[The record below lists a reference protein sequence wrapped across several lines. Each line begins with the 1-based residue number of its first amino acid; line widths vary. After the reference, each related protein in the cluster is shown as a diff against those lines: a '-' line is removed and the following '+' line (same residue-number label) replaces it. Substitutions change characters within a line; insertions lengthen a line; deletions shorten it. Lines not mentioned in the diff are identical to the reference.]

1 MFADGKVKKVFYRF
15 GIALAKGDNADTF
28 LSIGF
33 SVSNTELPS
42 GKTVKPKG
50 LLRSSLLTGSM
61 TMSSRV
67 LGLIRDIVL
76 ANVLGAGGA
85 MDAFAIAQ
93 RIPNFF
99 RRLFAEGA
107 FSQAFIPVLADY
119 REKGANAAVKDLVD
133 RVAGSLGSILLI
145 FTSMGVAGAYVVAMI
160 FAPGYYDNPEKFSLL
175 TDLIRITF
183 PYLMLISLTGFAG
196 AILNSYDRFAIPAV
210 TPIFLNLFMIAAALF
225 FADSFSSPAYAL
237 AWSIVAAGLFSLLF
251 QLPFLHQ
258 IQMLPS
264 PKWDWSHPG
273 VKRIMVLMAPALF
286 GVSVSQ
292 LNLLI
297 DSIIATKLVDGS
309 VSWLFY
315 SDRLVELPLGVFGVA
330 IATVIMPNLSR
341 QNAAQ
346 SAEKFSQTL
355 DWALRFVVLIALPA
369 TLALVILSE
378 PILFTLF
385 YHGDKMQVSDI
396 LMSTYSL
403 RAYALGLFA
412 FMLIKVLVPGY
423 FARQDMKSPVRIGI
437 VAMIANIVM
446 KPLVV
451 IPLVIYWGIGH
462 VGLALTTA
470 LAAYVNA
477 YLLYRGLRR
486 LNVYQ
491 PASHWPKLWLKYG
504 FANLAMVLVLL
515 AGLAFWDQWANWSS
529 IVRILHLCVICMLGL
544 GVYLVCLR
552 IAGIR
557 VKDFK
562 HH

>member
-1 MFADGKVKKVFYRF
+1 MSDQQPG
-15 GIALAKGDNADTF
+15 
-28 LSIGF
+28 
-33 SVSNTELPS
+33 TEKPS
-42 GKTVKPKG
+42 KPRSM
-50 LLRSSLLTGSM
+50 LRSSLLTGSM
-61 TMSSRV
+61 TMMSRV

-85 MDAFAIAQ
+85 MDVFAIAQ
-93 RIPNFF
+93 KIPNFF

-107 FSQAFIPVLADY
+107 FSQAFIPVLAEY
-119 REKGANAAVKDLVD
+119 REKGSSAAVKELVD
-133 RVAGSLGSILLI
+133 KVAGSLGSILLI
-145 FTSMGVAGAYVVAMI
+145 FTLLGVAGAFVIAII
-160 FAPGYYDNPEKFSLL
+160 FAPGYYATPEKFSFLI
-175 TDLIRITF
+175 DLIQITF

-210 TPIFLNLFMIAAALF
+210 TPIFLNIFMIAAALL

-258 IQMLPS
+258 VQMLPS

-273 VKRIMVLMAPALF
+273 VKRILVLMAPALF

-292 LNLLI
+292 LNLLA
-297 DSIIATKLVDGS
+297 DSIIATFLVEGS
-309 VSWLFY
+309 PSWLFY

-330 IATVIMPNLSR
+330 IATVIMPGLSR

-355 DWALRFVVLIALPA
+355 DWAIRFVVLIALPA
-369 TLALVILSE
+369 TLALIILSE
-378 PILFTLF
+378 PILATLF
-385 YHGDKMQVSDI
+385 YHQGGEMKASDI

-423 FARQDMKSPVRIGI
+423 FARQDMKTPVRIGVI
-437 VAMIANIVM
+437 SIGANLLM
-446 KPLVV
+446 KPFFV
-451 IPLVIYWGIGH
+451 IPLVFLWELGH

-477 YLLYRGLRR
+477 FLLYRGLRQQSIYTPSA
-486 LNVYQ
+486 V
-491 PASHWPKLWLKYG
+491 WPKLWLKYG
-504 FANLAMVLVLL
+504 LSNLVMVLVLL
-515 AGLAFWDQWANWSS
+515 TLIYHWDQWLEWST
-529 IVRILHLCVICMLGL
+529 IDRVLRLAVVCVTGL
-544 GVYLVCLR
+544 GSYLACLWLM
-552 IAGIR
+552 GIR
-557 VKDFK
+557 LRDFR
-562 HH
+562 HHQ